1 MIKNW
6 DIIWYGHCHYISR
19 HESLPKD
26 PTVVES
32 KYELMTR
39 ELSKIA
45 WKRFMMFSC
54 ITTSRQEHIK
64 ERHELRHKKWV
75 KSH

>member
-6 DIIWYGHCHYISR
+6 DIIWHGQCHYISR

-39 ELSKIA
+39 ELAKIA
-45 WKRFMMFSC
+45 WKRFAMFLALLHL
-54 ITTSRQEHIK
+54 EKNIK
-64 ERHELRHKKWV
+64 ERHELKQNSR
-75 KSH
+75 